1 MDIKDY
7 YYTHT
12 YLRHSEITLSYNL
25 TTDFSMLLQELFKMM
40 NNNQGSLLTLKPGH
54 VWLHTEGDLKFV
66 PSYHLIAIQ
75 LTCWKH
81 EVTAEI

>member
-1 MDIKDY
+1 MLKHRDFILQVTREPLK
-7 YYTHT
+7 HFK
-12 YLRHSEITLSYNL
+12 ITN
-25 TTDFSMLLQELFKMM
+25 DR
-40 NNNQGSLLTLKPGH
+40 SLLTLKPGH

-66 PSYHLIAIQ
+66 PSYHLIALQ